1 MSQSEITHLLDQLH
15 RTFEGD
21 AWHGDSVMK
30 VLEGVTAEQAA
41 QRPLANAH
49 SIWELVLHM
58 ATWKNVARWRI
69 EHNDHVPTA
78 EENFPPVADVS
89 DAAWRRALERLAD
102 AHLKLYDAV
111 SRMTD
116 EQLDEEFPPNG
127 QLSHYV
133 RLHGVIQHDLYHAG
147 QIAIL
152 KKGLT

>member
-1 MSQSEITHLLDQLH
+1 MTSSEIPRILDQLH
-15 RTFEGD
+15 RTFEGA

-41 QRPLANAH
+41 QRPLENAH

-58 ATWKNVARWRI
+58 TTWKNVARWRI
-69 EHNDHVPTA
+69 EHHDHVPTE
-78 EENFPPVADVS
+78 EENFPAVTDTS
-89 DAAWRRALERLAD
+89 DDAWRLALERLVD

-111 SRMTD
+111 LRMTE

-147 QIAIL
+147 QIALL
-152 KKGLT
+152 KKG